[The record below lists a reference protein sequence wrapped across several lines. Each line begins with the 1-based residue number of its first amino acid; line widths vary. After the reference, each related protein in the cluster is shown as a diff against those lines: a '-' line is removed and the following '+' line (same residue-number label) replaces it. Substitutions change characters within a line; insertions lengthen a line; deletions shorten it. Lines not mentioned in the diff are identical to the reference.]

1 MQIISRKEGKRQIYL
16 KYTRCIPDVFIRY
29 TSNIYKKKVIKKIKK
44 MENTNN
50 RNITLSIK
58 VTAEQK
64 AEFTK
69 IATKHNISLSE
80 WSASIL
86 EINKDSYDKIGDPTL
101 RETAL
106 EDKNRKQEQK
116 IKKLEAQ
123 LESGDYRV
131 QVEMER
137 ADNAIT
143 KRDFE
148 ILKFKKLE
156 VENTNLK
163 VKLEDAISKNDIV
176 EKKTIF
182 LYNENKSLI
191 LPSIG
196 LASLLFGLLIGKK

>member
-1 MQIISRKEGKRQIYL
+1 
-16 KYTRCIPDVFIRY
+16 
-29 TSNIYKKKVIKKIKK
+29 
-44 MENTNN
+44 MENLNN
-50 RNITLSIK
+50 RNITLSTK

-64 AEFTK
+64 AIFTN
-69 IATKHNISLSE
+69 IALKHNISLSE
-80 WSASIL
+80 WMASLL
-86 EINKDSYDKIGDPTL
+86 EIHKDSYDKIGDPTV
-101 RETAL
+101 REIAL
-106 EDKNRKQEQK
+106 EDKNRRQEQK

-137 ADNAIT
+137 ADNAIS

-163 VKLEDAISKNDIV
+163 VKLNDAISKNNLA
-176 EKKTIF
+176 EKKSIF

-196 LASLLFGLLIGKK
+196 LASLLLSLIHI

>member
-1 MQIISRKEGKRQIYL
+1 
-16 KYTRCIPDVFIRY
+16 
-29 TSNIYKKKVIKKIKK
+29 

-69 IATKHNISLSE
+69 IAIKHNISLSE

-86 EINKDSYDKIGDPTL
+86 EINKDSYDKIGDPTV
-101 RETAL
+101 REIAL

-137 ADNAIT
+137 ADNAVT

-163 VKLEDAISKNDIV
+163 VKLEDAISKNDIA
-176 EKKTIF
+176 EKKSIF

-196 LASLLFGLLIGKK
+196 FASLLFGLLIGKK

>member
-1 MQIISRKEGKRQIYL
+1 
-16 KYTRCIPDVFIRY
+16 
-29 TSNIYKKKVIKKIKK
+29 
-44 MENTNN
+44 MENLNN
-50 RNITLSIK
+50 RNITLSTK
-58 VTAEQK
+58 VNAEQK
-64 AEFTK
+64 AIFTN
-69 IATKHNISLSE
+69 IALKHNISLSE
-80 WSASIL
+80 WMASLL
-86 EINKDSYDKIGDPTL
+86 EIHKDSYDKIGDPTV
-101 RETAL
+101 REIAL
-106 EDKNRKQEQK
+106 EDKNRRQELK

-137 ADNAIT
+137 ADNAIS
-143 KRDFE
+143 KRDIE

-163 VKLEDAISKNDIV
+163 VKLNDAISKNNLA
-176 EKKTIF
+176 EKKSIF

>member
-1 MQIISRKEGKRQIYL
+1 
-16 KYTRCIPDVFIRY
+16 
-29 TSNIYKKKVIKKIKK
+29 
-44 MENTNN
+44 MENLNN
-50 RNITLSIK
+50 RNITLSTK

-64 AEFTK
+64 AIFTN
-69 IATKHNISLSE
+69 IALKHNISLSE
-80 WSASIL
+80 WMASLL
-86 EINKDSYDKIGDPTL
+86 EIHKDSYDKIGDPTV
-101 RETAL
+101 REIAL
-106 EDKNRKQEQK
+106 EDKNRRQEQK

-137 ADNAIT
+137 ADNAIS

-163 VKLEDAISKNDIV
+163 VKLNDAISKNNLA
-176 EKKTIF
+176 EKKSIF